1 MLLYY
6 ICYIKMSFS
15 DVYCMEND
23 FQKNAACRWPPR
35 WNAPRRLRIVVSFCG
50 FGLKVLG
57 LDWETCFQFKI
68 LVLYQASTHTIHSTT
83 SRSRFAGLSA
93 CRSNPVACCC
103 YYYDYY
109 YCYCYCSTAT
119 TANIPVFALRRD
131 ISKQSIYS
139 CFWSSWGKYFSNCL
153 MFCVWSR
160 HFPFLCLWHLLLRLW
175 VWVMTSSRLK
185 YRHLIVEKRYSH
197 RKYQT

>member
-1 MLLYY
+1 MAPTMECSASSTDRSVFLW
-6 ICYIKMSFS
+6 IWTEGSWFWTGKHVFNSKFWFS
-15 DVYCMEND
+15 TRLALIPFIV
-23 FQKNAACRWPPR
+23 QPP
-35 WNAPRRLRIVVSFCG
+35 G
-50 FGLKVLG
+50 LG
-57 LDWETCFQFKI
+57 LLASRHAAAI
-68 LVLYQASTHTIHSTT
+68 LL
-83 SRSRFAGLSA
+83 
-93 CRSNPVACCC
+93 PVAAITTTTTTATATATAT
-103 YYYDYY
+103 
-109 YCYCYCSTAT
+109 TAT